1 MRGWRILVVAFVSA
15 ALPLMAQAAD
25 CSNPVTQSDMTFC
38 AGRDFAAAYKALNAA
53 YLKARDQMRAID
65 ADLPADQRGAA
76 AALLAAQKAWIT
88 FRDQAC
94 IAEGYTNHGGS
105 IEPMV
110 VAECQT
116 RLTTAR
122 TKDLTDLT
130 AQN

>member
-1 MRGWRILVVAFVSA
+1 LVAAFATA
-15 ALPLMAQAAD
+15 ALPQAAQAAD
-25 CSNPVTQSDMTFC
+25 CSNPITQSDMTFC
-38 AGRDFAAAYKALNAA
+38 AGQDFAQADKALNAA
-53 YLKARDQMRAID
+53 YAKARDQMRAID

-94 IAEGYTNHGGS
+94 IAEGYPNHGGS

-110 VAECQT
+110 VAECRT
-116 RLTTAR
+116 RLTQAR